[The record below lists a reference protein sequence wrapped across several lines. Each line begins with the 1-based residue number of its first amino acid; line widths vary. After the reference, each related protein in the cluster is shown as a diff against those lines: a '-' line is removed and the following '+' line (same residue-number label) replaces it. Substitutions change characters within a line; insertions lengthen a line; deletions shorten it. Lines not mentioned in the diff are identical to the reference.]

1 MKLKPIT
8 FREALVVLSKGGKIY
23 PDPTEYNNHDPVY
36 LNDKDNFQNIGYM
49 EIVDLPDFKWYV
61 EDDGEKG
68 QKKQPQKKEMD
79 IQISGEGLTVEKL
92 DGFNDVTLQSHGV
105 ILIGGKLYS
114 LREVIE
120 VFVNHKREE
129 AE

>member
-1 MKLKPIT
+1 MIRFVIWATLKDYFGWRPSDIMGGHDSDYWRWKAMK
-8 FREALVVLSKGGKIY
+8 EAHK
-23 PDPTEYNNHDPVY
+23 
-36 LNDKDNFQNIGYM
+36 KDYSIGAAIK
-49 EIVDLPDFKWYV
+49 EGF
-61 EDDGEKG
+61 EKG

-79 IQISGEGLTVEKL
+79 IQMNIQISGEGLTVEKL

-105 ILIGGKLYS
+105 ILIGGKPYS